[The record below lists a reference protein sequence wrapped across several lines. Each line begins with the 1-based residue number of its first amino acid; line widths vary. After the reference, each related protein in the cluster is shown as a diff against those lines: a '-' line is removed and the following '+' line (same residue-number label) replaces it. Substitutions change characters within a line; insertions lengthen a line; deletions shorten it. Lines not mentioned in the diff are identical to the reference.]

1 MFLISKER
9 LVNYLKVNASTIVA
23 SNFMHVDNL
32 VQWRAQGYYWGGM
45 ADIQWNIM
53 RSRELGIGMF
63 KQESKGIRH

>member
-32 VQWRAQGYYWGGM
+32 VEWRDKGYYWGGM
-45 ADIQWNIM
+45 IEIQCNVEEI
-53 RSRELGIGMF
+53 SNSLTE
-63 KQESKGIRH
+63 